1 MKHYLVTQLE
11 FARDEFQRVMQ
22 GVSSQEG
29 ERVLPPFNSL
39 GFMVAHMAVHE
50 HTMWILMGQQRKLY
64 SGIGSQFGSG
74 AAATVPQWDEVWQIW
89 HHVTR
94 EADCEA
100 AIASCLER
108 YGQIDI
114 LHNNV
119 GRSRGD
125 REAGE
130 LGAGMWDE
138 IHELNVKSY
147 FLCAKHALVPMRAQR
162 SGCIINVSS
171 VSSIIV
177 SPTVAYKTSKAAVN
191 ALTHSLAIENA
202 RYGIRANAILPGLM
216 DTPMAIERRAREW
229 NMTRQEVRDQRDA
242 KVPLGRKM
250 GTGWDVGH
258 AAVFLASDE
267 ARFITGVL
275 LPVDGG
281 QSINTT

>member
-1 MKHYLVTQLE
+1 MQGQAMGQRLADKAAVVIGGGQQPGETIGNGRATAIL
-11 FARDEFQRVMQ
+11 FAR
-22 GVSSQEG
+22 EG
-29 ERVLPPFNSL
+29 ARVLVVDRDPEAAADTVRAIETE
-39 GFMVAHMAVHE
+39 G
-50 HTMWILMGQQRKLY
+50 
-64 SGIGSQFGSG
+64 G
-74 AAATVPQWDEVWQIW
+74 AASAFEAD
-89 HHVTR
+89 VTR

-100 AIASCLER
+100 AVAACLER
-108 YGQIDI
+108 YGRLDI

-125 REAGE
+125 REVSE
-130 LGAGMWDE
+130 LGAEMWDE

-147 FLCAKHALVPMRAQR
+147 FLCAKHALAPMRAR
-162 SGCIINVSS
+162 SSGCIINVSS
-171 VSSIIV
+171 VSSIII

-191 ALTHSLAIENA
+191 ALTHSLAIDNA
-202 RYGIRANAILPGLM
+202 QYGIRANAILPGLM
-216 DTPMAIERRAREW
+216 DTPMAIERRAAEW
-229 NMTRQEVRDQRDA
+229 NMSRQAVRDQRDA